1 MAQWYGSDCD
11 ISHSVRGWVANDRQY
26 SQEPTLKTNLDM
38 IAIEQKRPYLSR
50 KKTFFFVPKS
60 AFSFFNQVSAFGSKR
75 YPGAVCTVSLPG
87 SPSKGH
93 HGSTTV
99 KTFVAF
105 NVDQKTEGRGLGP
118 GLSGRALA

>member
-1 MAQWYGSDCD
+1 
-11 ISHSVRGWVANDRQY
+11 
-26 SQEPTLKTNLDM
+26 M
-38 IAIEQKRPYLSR
+38 IAIEQERPYLSR

-60 AFSFFNQVSAFGSKR
+60 AFSFFNQVSTFGSKKPVPWGWCSR
-75 YPGAVCTVSLPG
+75 ERRASARTHAVCTVFLPG

-99 KTFVAF
+99 KTFLAF

-118 GLSGRALA
+118 GLSGRVLA